1 MAYQIQWD
9 IHTARTPD
17 IGYSKFDPPP
27 IQTSLTLWL
36 DLDFCHRTLLL
47 LIPSLAP
54 IRDSWELHPGLTRL
68 PYFFGIRMPSF
79 TDGSS
84 APFSGSTT

>member
-17 IGYSKFDPPP
+17 IGYSKFAPLP

-84 APFSGSTT
+84 TPFSGSTT

>member
-1 MAYQIQWD
+1 MGL
-9 IHTARTPD
+9 HTARTPD
-17 IGYSKFDPPP
+17 IGYSQFAPPS

-54 IRDSWELHPGLTRL
+54 IRDSWERHPGLTRL
-68 PYFFGIRMPSF
+68 PYFFGIRMPFF
-79 TDGSS
+79 TDDS
-84 APFSGSTT
+84 AHLLAGRQR